1 LSCIFFSSKVALAD
15 KSFKDEERKFIQN
28 LEGIEYLK
36 DFTMPKNEPSTKT
49 LAQLINKKYKPHH
62 KIDLIN
68 TLFAMAEADGT
79 LHDEEVNLI
88 KIISEFLEIPDYKFE
103 EIKGISAANIA
114 ERKSKEEEARLESI
128 RVEEE
133 RRRKE
138 EAAILEEQAMDE
150 EFSDIDF
157 DDDE

>member
-1 LSCIFFSSKVALAD
+1 
-15 KSFKDEERKFIQN
+15 
-28 LEGIEYLK
+28 
-36 DFTMPKNEPSTKT
+36 
-49 LAQLINKKYKPHH
+49 
-62 KIDLIN
+62 
-68 TLFAMAEADGT
+68 MAEADGT

-88 KIISEFLEIPDYKFE
+88 KIISEFLEIPDDKFE
-103 EIKGISAANIA
+103 EIKGTSAANIA
-114 ERKSKEEEARLESI
+114 ERKSKEEEARLEAS

-138 EAAILEEQAMDE
+138 EAAILEEQALDE